1 MSVLGGVWIAD
12 GQGLVMTK
20 IQRPPNMHQTPEP
33 VRILSWEWTTGI
45 SEGDGVTSRHTIQ
58 EWEVRLS
65 LPSIRRIYR
74 SIQDVHSKRLCTPRT
89 FLSQVY
95 EHDKQDVCDTL
106 LQEFGVVLFSVEIY
120 RHPSVIIAEKWW
132 DGRGWG
138 RCPTKERLLDTKWRG
153 ENVRFLGV
161 YLVYFRPPFLD
172 TRYSGLMRPWER
184 YSRFPD

>member
-1 MSVLGGVWIAD
+1 MFSGVLTPRNPWDASMWPLQRITEGMQRVR
-12 GQGLVMTK
+12 GLQTVRSWSSK

-45 SEGDGVTSRHTIQ
+45 SEGDGVTSRDTIQ
-58 EWEVRLS
+58 EWEIRLF

-74 SIQDVHSKRLCTPRT
+74 SIQDVHSKRLCTHRT

-106 LQEFGVVLFSVEIY
+106 LQESGVVLFSVEIY

-138 RCPTKERLLDTKWRG
+138 RCPTKECLLDKILG
-153 ENVRFLGV
+153 SKKVRFPGV
-161 YLVYFRPPFLD
+161 D
-172 TRYSGLMRPWER
+172 
-184 YSRFPD
+184 